1 MKPSAMRDL
10 TPNDVRERIGEREA
24 ELINLRIQ
32 LATRQLDNPIVLR
45 DARRELARLKTVLR
59 EHELGIRT
67 LPNA

>member
-1 MKPSAMRDL
+1 MKPSEMRDL